1 MEDEDKVTNIVHI
14 VEFAVQI
21 GRVGSRDCCCLL
33 LWYHFKLRNILRC
46 VCELKENS
54 SVAGENMMIWM
65 KE

>member
-21 GRVGSRDCCCLL
+21 VRVGSRDCCCLL